1 MKRRTL
7 LTAGAV
13 TPVAPLA
20 PALAVAATETPVMR
34 KYAEWKRSRDDWQ
47 VDLDRDSSDE
57 NSDRWCAATFK
68 LADEILGIPSEGPMD
83 FIYKL
88 MAYTFHGQHEIGDGS
103 NGEKLWAEARAL
115 VGGAV

>member
-1 MKRRTL
+1 MKRRDV

-13 TPVAPLA
+13 TLVAPLA
-20 PALAVAATETPVMR
+20 PMAAQAATETPVMR
-34 KYAEWKRSRDDWQ
+34 KYAEWKRSRDDWMA
-47 VDLDRDSSDE
+47 DLNRDPSDE

-68 LADEILGIPSEGPMD
+68 LADEILGIPSECPMD

-88 MAYTFHGQHEIGDGS
+88 MAYTFHGQHEIGDGQ

-115 VGGAV
+115 VES